1 MSTFSSEMVGFCFFF
16 SSTSPLHSSTAGR
29 QKEVRV
35 TEVLFGY
42 LFMVFHLI
50 FMPFSGLSGC
60 RGEFA
65 ASEAA
70 RAKNQVS
77 APMSPVDEGKGEREI
92 DR

>member
-1 MSTFSSEMVGFCFFF
+1 M
-16 SSTSPLHSSTAGR
+16 
-29 QKEVRV
+29 

-70 RAKNQVS
+70 RAKKNQVS
-77 APMSPVDEGKGEREI
+77 APMSPVDEGKGER